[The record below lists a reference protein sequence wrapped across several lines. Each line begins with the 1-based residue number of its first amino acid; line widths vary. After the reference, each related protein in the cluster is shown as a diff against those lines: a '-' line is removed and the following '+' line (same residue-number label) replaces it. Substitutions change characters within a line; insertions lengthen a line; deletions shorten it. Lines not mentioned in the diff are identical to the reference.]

1 MVRWPIIFICICGP
15 CNCVPTPPPPRWGK
29 VTPYNG
35 LYGEA
40 PPERVTF
47 FSLQVYEMLAISL
60 AEVYECVGEICHFVG
75 KKAQKG
81 QQVHFMAVK
90 KLRKRSGFVIY
101 SWYVKDNAFTVVE
114 RDAKFYT
121 WCVKGV
127 SFINGRYTKGGTFL
141 SKTVY
146 NMVIKGSN
154 LGVEPPRIPFLW
166 YPPRRCKLMTKPKE
180 RASAWEA

>member
-1 MVRWPIIFICICGP
+1 M
-15 CNCVPTPPPPRWGK
+15 PTPPPAPGGK
-29 VTPYNG
+29 LLPIMAYTGRLGSPKGFLFQLSGKWNVSEFTCWSIWMCR
-35 LYGEA
+35 E
-40 PPERVTF
+40 
-47 FSLQVYEMLAISL
+47 IS
-60 AEVYECVGEICHFVG
+60 HFVG

-81 QQVHFMAVK
+81 EQVHFKAVK

-101 SWYVKDNAFTVVE
+101 SWYFKESAFTVVE

-127 SFINGRYTKGGTFL
+127 SFINRRYTKVGTFL

-146 NMVIKGSN
+146 KRVVKGSN
-154 LGVEPPRIPFLW
+154 LGVEPPRIPFSL
-166 YPPRRCKLMTKPKE
+166 YPPKRCELVTKPKE